1 MSVILPGFSVQLLV
15 SLSAPIQSFPHF
27 DGGGLVQVLVRV
39 WCPSPHV
46 LLHDENF
53 DHGVYWP
60 SIGAIMV
67 VKNKDNRVGSLR
79 KRVFLFT
86 IKQYTRFSKKRF
98 KCDTK
103 GRNDP
108 RRRTTFR
115 QSKKKSEKFS
125 FDEILVRASQQ
136 HRLDAWHYTQRH
148 TLGGLWATEILVGSS
163 TCKWNFSAKMNLAD
177 AVYEIIEE
185 MNEIYFFWMAIKL
198 LMGK

>member
-15 SLSAPIQSFPHF
+15 SLSAPIQSFPHV

-39 WCPSPHV
+39 RCPSPHV
-46 LLHDENF
+46 LLHDEKL

-60 SIGAIMV
+60 LIGAIMII
-67 VKNKDNRVGSLR
+67 KNKDNRVGSLR
-79 KRVFLFT
+79 KRVFLFM

-115 QSKKKSEKFS
+115 QSKKKSEKFRLRRDSCAS
-125 FDEILVRASQQ
+125 FPATPVGCSAL
-136 HRLDAWHYTQRH
+136 H
-148 TLGGLWATEILVGSS
+148 TETRVGGIVSNG
-163 TCKWNFSAKMNLAD
+163 NFSR
-177 AVYEIIEE
+177 
-185 MNEIYFFWMAIKL
+185 FFDLQMKF
-198 LMGK
+198 